1 MTDISKIDGIIANR
15 DAALTSL
22 NIAYAKLNAEKQRI
36 FASASGNPPGEEE
49 KGKVRALDA
58 AMAALYEARSQLMR
72 ATVQT
77 LNNAPE
83 AKSLLST
90 LDGIN
95 NQLKEKQTEI
105 GHVATDIAAFGTA
118 IQRIDEIIKM
128 VATLLPLLA

>member
-15 DAALTSL
+15 DAALTFL
-22 NIAYAKLNAEKQRI
+22 NIAYAKLNAEKQSI
-36 FASASGNPPGEEE
+36 FASVSGNPPGEEE

-58 AMAALYEARSQLMR
+58 AMAALYEARTQLMR

-95 NQLKEKQTEI
+95 NQLKEKRTEI
-105 GHVATDIAAFGTA
+105 GHIATDIAAFGTA
-118 IQRIDEIIKM
+118 IQRIDEIIKV